1 VVKTNFAAYQGRP
14 AHHGPMVDF
23 RVGSMA
29 TGSGSGFEVGAAPG
43 VVVRGVGVRR
53 GGAIGVETAG
63 GWASGRAVRGAS
75 KDCGGGMEA
84 RSGPRVPA

>member
-1 VVKTNFAAYQGRP
+1 
-14 AHHGPMVDF
+14 MVDS

-29 TGSGSGFEVGAAPG
+29 TGSGLEVGVAPG
-43 VVVRGVGVRR
+43 VAVWGVGVRR

-63 GWASGRAVRGAS
+63 GWASGRAVRRAS
-75 KDCGGGMEA
+75 EDCCGGMEA

>member
-1 VVKTNFAAYQGRP
+1 
-14 AHHGPMVDF
+14 MVDF
-23 RVGSMA
+23 RVGSIA
-29 TGSGSGFEVGAAPG
+29 SGSGFEVGAAPG
-43 VVVRGVGVRR
+43 VAERGVGVRR

-63 GWASGRAVRGAS
+63 GWASGRAVRRAS